1 MYNHE
6 ARLEKMK
13 TGILKNIAMLAKNGD
28 QQYEEFS
35 MVDIG
40 EHETFSQYASR
51 LSEQGKEIFLKDFG
65 EMIFRKSGSDHSM
78 SDIQKLEN
86 VIESMMSQAVS
97 QYRERQGLP
106 RIETP
111 VNEQW

>member
-6 ARLEKMK
+6 EQLEKMK

-51 LSEQGKEIFLKDFG
+51 LSAEGRELFLKDFG
-65 EMIFRKSGSDHSM
+65 EMVFRKSGSDHSL
-78 SDIQKLEN
+78 SDIDRLEK
-86 VIESMMSQAVS
+86 VTESMMSQAIS
-97 QYRERQGLP
+97 TLRERQGLP
-106 RIETP
+106 RVEAP